1 MNPFELFM
9 VANLLANQAASDAFL
24 RRAVSTMYYA
34 IFHAICID
42 VADLWIG
49 ADEAS
54 RLDPAWLHV
63 YRSVNHGA
71 LRKACNNEKLI
82 RMYPP
87 QCRRLAEI
95 ILFALEDR
103 HEADYNPY
111 ASFKQSEVKKKII
124 AAEKAI
130 QDFLALDI
138 SVRRSFLAHLVL
150 SARN

>member
-9 VANLLANQAASDAFL
+9 VSNLLANRADSDAFL

-49 ADEAS
+49 ADEVS

-63 YRSVNHGA
+63 YRSVNHSA
-71 LRKACNNEKLI
+71 LRKACNDEKLI
-82 RMYPP
+82 RVYPP

-103 HEADYNPY
+103 HEADYNPHS
-111 ASFKQSEVKKKII
+111 AFAQSEVKNKIVVT
-124 AAEKAI
+124 EKTL
-130 QDFLALDI
+130 QEFLALDI

-150 SARN
+150 PARN